1 MLWGGNA
8 IPPSLRQRPGPASV
22 FAYAFRAFATV
33 TGQLLC
39 QRTAGHTE
47 AQDIVAVRQV
57 VEVVRRPAEVRAA
70 PPAAAATHA
79 VEAPSVAN
87 RIGAARKFF
96 AVPIRIPLSHVA
108 VHVE

>member
-1 MLWGGNA
+1 MLWGVNA
-8 IPPSLRQRPGPASV
+8 IPPLFSLSLRQRPDPAS
-22 FAYAFRAFATV
+22 AYAFRAFATV

-70 PPAAAATHA
+70 PPTAAATHA
-79 VEAPSVAN
+79 VGAPSVAN
-87 RIGAARKFF
+87 RIGAA
-96 AVPIRIPLSHVA
+96 
-108 VHVE
+108 